1 MFQGR
6 RSCVISDLSRLR
18 KLREILVII
27 SCDRVDVI
35 GSGLFFSLLSE
46 ISVQQTYYRLANS
59 VLLKFQNFLKLVKT
73 ASKYIQN
80 RTGREDQGAYARNS
94 VKVVFFFHCYTRCHK
109 IQTTTAL
116 KELEAYLHLWAK
128 SPITRKTRS
137 RIYNSAPCVLLN
149 ERVSSG
155 ALQLLILN

>member
-27 SCDRVDVI
+27 SCDQVDVI

-59 VLLKFQNFLKLVKT
+59 VLLKFQIFLKLVKT

-80 RTGREDQGAYARNS
+80 RTGREDQGL
-94 VKVVFFFHCYTRCHK
+94 TLE
-109 IQTTTAL
+109 TA
-116 KELEAYLHLWAK
+116 
-128 SPITRKTRS
+128 
-137 RIYNSAPCVLLN
+137 
-149 ERVSSG
+149 
-155 ALQLLILN
+155 

>member
-35 GSGLFFSLLSE
+35 GSGLFFSILFE

-80 RTGREDQGAYARNS
+80 RTGREDQGLTLETAWKS
-94 VKVVFFFHCYTRCHK
+94 FFFSLLYPVSQKLQRLSRSLKCICISELNHPLRGKHGH
-109 IQTTTAL
+109 IFTT
-116 KELEAYLHLWAK
+116 
-128 SPITRKTRS
+128 
-137 RIYNSAPCVLLN
+137 LLPVCCWMN
-149 ERVSSG
+149 G
-155 ALQLLILN
+155 

>member
-59 VLLKFQNFLKLVKT
+59 VLLKFQIFLKLVKT

-80 RTGREDQGAYARNS
+80 RTGREDQGLTLETAWKS
-94 VKVVFFFHCYTRCHK
+94 FFFSLLYPVSQ

-137 RIYNSAPCVLLN
+137 HIYNSAPCVLLN

>member
-35 GSGLFFSLLSE
+35 GSGLFFSLLFE

-80 RTGREDQGAYARNS
+80 RTGREDQGLTLETAWKS
-94 VKVVFFFHCYTRCHK
+94 FFFFIAIPGVTK
-109 IQTTTAL
+109 TTTAL

-137 RIYNSAPCVLLN
+137 HIYNSAPCVLLN

>member
-59 VLLKFQNFLKLVKT
+59 VLLKFQIFLKLVKT

-80 RTGREDQGAYARNS
+80 RTGREDQGLTLETAWKS
-94 VKVVFFFHCYTRCHK
+94 FFFFIAIPGVTKFKLQRLSRSLKRICISELNHPLRGKHGH
-109 IQTTTAL
+109 IFTTL
-116 KELEAYLHLWAK
+116 FPVCCWM
-128 SPITRKTRS
+128 
-137 RIYNSAPCVLLN
+137 N
-149 ERVSSG
+149 G
-155 ALQLLILN
+155 